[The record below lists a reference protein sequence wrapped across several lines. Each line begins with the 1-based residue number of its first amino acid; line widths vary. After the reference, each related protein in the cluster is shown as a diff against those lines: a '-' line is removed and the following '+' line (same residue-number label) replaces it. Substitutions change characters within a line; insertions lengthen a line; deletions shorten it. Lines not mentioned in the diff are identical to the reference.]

1 MRVGVHLLIELL
13 FYEKFE
19 LGSKRGCKLADRK
32 LVALQSQHHFYV
44 GFAPILKDII
54 YCATPGTLTPD
65 ATTVQ
70 YTKRKGLWWSK
81 DDNPWIA
88 L

>member
-1 MRVGVHLLIELL
+1 MIQLL
-13 FYEKFE
+13 FYKKFE

-32 LVALQSQHHFYV
+32 ILVLKSQRHFYA
-44 GFAPILKDII
+44 GFFPISKDII
-54 YCATPGTLTPD
+54 YRATPDTLTPD

-70 YTKRKGLWWSK
+70 YTKRKGLWWPK
-81 DDNPWIA
+81 DDNPWTA